1 MIHVECPWCAEPAVL
16 EASSLDLT
24 CDACGIAVEAAA
36 DRVAESFDR
45 AA

>member
-1 MIHVECPWCAEPAVL
+1 MIHVECPWCAEPAGL

-24 CDACGIAVEAAA
+24 CDACGIAVEVAA
-36 DRVAESFDR
+36 DRLVEPLDR

>member
-1 MIHVECPWCAEPAVL
+1 MIHVECPWCAEPAAL

-24 CDACGIAVEAAA
+24 CDTCGIAVEIAP
-36 DRVAESFDR
+36 DRVAEPLDR